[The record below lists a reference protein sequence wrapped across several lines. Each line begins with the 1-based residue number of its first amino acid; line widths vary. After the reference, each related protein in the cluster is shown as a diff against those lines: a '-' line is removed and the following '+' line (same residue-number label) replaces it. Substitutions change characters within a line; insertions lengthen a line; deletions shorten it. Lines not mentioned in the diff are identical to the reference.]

1 MTHCYK
7 KEYMNDDLVV
17 WTWLTPQGLL
27 TMTVEFFSNLKL
39 ELVWCVDT
47 PWLSDSCRSLPP
59 CVRIT
64 PFLPVPPCC
73 DPPALPAV
81 VDSPDVWVPPHKSRD
96 MILWLD
102 GGVVSHS
109 SSCTLFPFSI
119 ATAYAP
125 CIASLHLS
133 ALPARDSSSCPFVEN
148 IRSTGQVGSWPKRRK
163 NEENPVYSCTI
174 ALVAWTTLFKCYFQ
188 FDFWASSGVHNIPVS
203 VLLKRSAGLLGWET
217 NGAPV
222 LILFTSALC
231 CLYRAF
237 PMDSTT
243 PWWHYSVHSCMFYS
257 MDFGLRKR
265 KSASRF
271 ADLLLYFRVN
281 P

>member
-109 SSCTLFPFSI
+109 SSCTLFPIFNCNSIRSLHSFS
-119 ATAYAP
+119 P
-125 CIASLHLS
+125 PLCIACAWLIQTLDRLARSARGQREGRTEKILSIRAQLRWWHEPPYLS
-133 ALPARDSSSCPFVEN
+133 AISSLTFELPRACITYLSVSC
-148 IRSTGQVGSWPKRRK
+148 W
-163 NEENPVYSCTI
+163 
-174 ALVAWTTLFKCYFQ
+174 
-188 FDFWASSGVHNIPVS
+188 S
-203 VLLKRSAGLLGWET
+203 VLLD
-217 NGAPV
+217 
-222 LILFTSALC
+222 
-231 CLYRAF
+231 CLVGK
-237 PMDSTT
+237 PMVRLS
-243 PWWHYSVHSCMFYS
+243 WSYF
-257 MDFGLRKR
+257 
-265 KSASRF
+265 
-271 ADLLLYFRVN
+271 LLLFVVFTGLSQWIQQLPDGTTLYILACFPQWTLVSE
-281 P
+281 